1 MITTSRPVDVTTPLS
16 RSRRFAP
23 WLVMAGYLSIGV
35 AAYWQA
41 FASISSRP
49 FVGVYEFEQSVWF
62 LAWIPHAL
70 SHSVNPFFSNA
81 LLAPSG
87 TNLAQNTASP
97 LLGLATAPLSPF
109 LDPMARANL
118 LLVLAMPLSAASAYF
133 VLSKWHVSVPAAAL
147 GGLIFGFSPYMV
159 DQNVELVFLP
169 LLPLIALVI
178 VAIVQGKGSSL
189 RLGIELGLLVT
200 AQYLISQE
208 ILAIVAL
215 FIILG
220 IAFAAVRDR
229 SSIRSDIWRPIGI
242 AAVVAAVLLAYP
254 FWMLAAGPQHFS
266 GPTWQTVN
274 PYHNDVLSLI
284 VPGSQQKV
292 WFGMRSIG
300 DRLGG
305 SYGATG
311 AGGYIGVVLLVIA
324 GYLAWRSR
332 KRLRTQVA
340 VVLMLAALI
349 LSLGPYLTFD
359 GRQTTF
365 PLPFLLLQHIPLL
378 NDILP
383 SRLCLIT
390 DACLAAVISFGID
403 DHVQIDALKRSP
415 RSRHQGRV
423 RSISLITALVFGL
436 IVATPPPQ
444 KVSVN
449 SGPGFSEVALPAA
462 IRQALPSG
470 DPITLT
476 YPYPSNL
483 TMQPMLWQS
492 NDGFQFRL
500 LGGYAYHPNPQGG
513 PSLIPSVMRPSG
525 LQAFLV
531 GQDPLTAY
539 GLSPHYGMPLP
550 LSDALVATTRMTLAA
565 YDVRLVIV
573 DTATSGSAPVVTLFK
588 EALGPP
594 TAVKGPFSV
603 WFGTRE
609 RSLIPSLST
618 GARQIRSTSG

>member
-49 FVGVYEFEQSVWF
+49 FVGVYDFEQSVWF

-254 FWMLAAGPQHFS
+254 IWMLAAGPQHFS

-292 WFGMRSIG
+292 WFGMRIH
-300 DRLGG
+300 RRRALGHRR
-305 SYGATG
+305 
-311 AGGYIGVVLLVIA
+311 I
-324 GYLAWRSR
+324 
-332 KRLRTQVA
+332 
-340 VVLMLAALI
+340 
-349 LSLGPYLTFD
+349 
-359 GRQTTF
+359 
-365 PLPFLLLQHIPLL
+365 
-378 NDILP
+378 
-383 SRLCLIT
+383 SRLEVPQAVAHSGCRRSH
-390 DACLAAVISFGID
+390 ACRPHPVAGTVFDLRWAA
-403 DHVQIDALKRSP
+403 DHI
-415 RSRHQGRV
+415 
-423 RSISLITALVFGL
+423 
-436 IVATPPPQ
+436 
-444 KVSVN
+444 
-449 SGPGFSEVALPAA
+449 
-462 IRQALPSG
+462 
-470 DPITLT
+470 
-476 YPYPSNL
+476 
-483 TMQPMLWQS
+483 
-492 NDGFQFRL
+492 
-500 LGGYAYHPNPQGG
+500 
-513 PSLIPSVMRPSG
+513 
-525 LQAFLV
+525 
-531 GQDPLTAY
+531 
-539 GLSPHYGMPLP
+539 
-550 LSDALVATTRMTLAA
+550 
-565 YDVRLVIV
+565 
-573 DTATSGSAPVVTLFK
+573 
-588 EALGPP
+588 
-594 TAVKGPFSV
+594 
-603 WFGTRE
+603 
-609 RSLIPSLST
+609 
-618 GARQIRSTSG
+618 STSLLAPSAHPATE